1 MKNLASLGI
10 AVALVCAVIGV
21 RSVRTASGVAQSRAA
36 FEVEEA
42 TIASIHA
49 AITSGQTTC
58 QAVVQAYIDRAK
70 AYNGVCTALV
80 TADGAD
86 IPPATGYVRAGAP
99 LVFPTRTV
107 KASTILPGPGSVP
120 GPAARLRPDGADRVR
135 SERHRTD
142 GHAGRDPER
151 GAAERA

>member
-10 AVALVCAVIGV
+10 SLALVCAVIGV
-21 RSVRTASGVAQSRAA
+21 RNARPAGVVAQSRAA

-42 TIASIHA
+42 TIASLHA

-58 QAVVQAYIDRAK
+58 RGVVQAYLDRAK

-80 TADGAD
+80 TSDGAD
-86 IPPATGYVRAGAP
+86 VAPTAGSVRSGAP

-107 KASTILPGPGSVP
+107 KASTILPE
-120 GPAARLRPDGADRVR
+120 LDQYRVDFGIGDQ
-135 SERHRTD
+135 EG
-142 GHAGRDPER
+142 GHGLVIGVR
-151 GAAERA
+151 GL